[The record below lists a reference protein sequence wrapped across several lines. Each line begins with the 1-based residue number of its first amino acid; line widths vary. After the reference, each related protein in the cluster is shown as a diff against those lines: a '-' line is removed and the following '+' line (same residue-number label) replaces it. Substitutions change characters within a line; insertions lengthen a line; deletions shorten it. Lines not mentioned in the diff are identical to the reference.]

1 MKNKVVIIISIIV
14 AILIILVGMLMFTGL
29 GEGIRDK
36 ISIQKEDVT
45 IEEQEYKNE
54 EQKHIKVTYTYLM
67 ENESFDIDVTDKE
80 LIKMIDDS
88 ILNKEFDDYSEKVS
102 FPISGIYKVN
112 LGNNIDFSFARY
124 DAEGFVNLNNKG
136 QYIVTKI
143 NPQILR
149 KVQDIVDKKITENA
163 QIFKADKVTI
173 TNKEDKQIS
182 IERKTALDYI
192 FNECRECYFKELDYK
207 ESDFVKPNY
216 LIDFNNGVKMLMYS
230 ETGFLIKDE
239 IQYELFYITSNLD
252 SILEYTFDEDIDNK
266 EQMFSTDK
274 ITITNPNKT
283 IEITDKDIIEKI
295 TTPIIY
301 SHITPQE
308 LSNKMINNLNI
319 IDEYNNG
326 TKIKVNDYEILI
338 STRTDNIYIISSDKK
353 IKPIEPLQ
361 GFRKYVN
368 ELLENEN

>member
-163 QIFKADKVTI
+163 QIFKTDKVTI

>member
-1 MKNKVVIIISIIV
+1 
-14 AILIILVGMLMFTGL
+14 
-29 GEGIRDK
+29 
-36 ISIQKEDVT
+36 
-45 IEEQEYKNE
+45 
-54 EQKHIKVTYTYLM
+54 
-67 ENESFDIDVTDKE
+67 
-80 LIKMIDDS
+80 
-88 ILNKEFDDYSEKVS
+88 
-102 FPISGIYKVN
+102 
-112 LGNNIDFSFARY
+112 
-124 DAEGFVNLNNKG
+124 
-136 QYIVTKI
+136 
-143 NPQILR
+143 
-149 KVQDIVDKKITENA
+149 
-163 QIFKADKVTI
+163 
-173 TNKEDKQIS
+173 
-182 IERKTALDYI
+182 
-192 FNECRECYFKELDYK
+192 
-207 ESDFVKPNY
+207 
-216 LIDFNNGVKMLMYS
+216 MLMYS

-252 SILEYTFDEDIDNK
+252 SILEYAFDEDIDNK

>member
-80 LIKMIDDS
+80 RIKMIDDS

-163 QIFKADKVTI
+163 QIFKTDKVTI

>member
-1 MKNKVVIIISIIV
+1 MKNKVIIIISIIV
-14 AILIILVGMLMFTGL
+14 AILIALAGILMFTVL
-29 GEGIRDK
+29 GVGIRGK
-36 ISIQKEDVT
+36 NSIVKEDIT

-54 EQKHIKVTYTYLM
+54 KQKTIKVTYTYLM
-67 ENESFDIDVTDKE
+67 EGESFDIDVTDKE

-88 ILNKEFDDYSEKVS
+88 ILNKEFDDYSEQVS
-102 FPISGIYKVN
+102 LPISGIYKVN

-124 DAEGFVNLNNKG
+124 NAEGFVNLNNKG
-136 QYIVTKI
+136 QFIVTKI
-143 NPQILR
+143 NPQILN

-163 QIFKADKVTI
+163 QIFKTDKVTI

-252 SILEYTFDEDIDNK
+252 SILEYAFDEDIDNK